1 MELVKKIRSKIKKFI
16 KKFDVTDLMIGIG
29 AVLIFKA
36 LFNINTN
43 LGLISLGLTS
53 ILLALLVHKVK
64 ISKAEE
70 NIFREDIFN

>member
-1 MELVKKIRSKIKKFI
+1 MKKIRSKIKKFI

-43 LGLISLGLTS
+43 LGLISLGVTS
-53 ILLALLVHKVK
+53 ILLAVLIHNAK

-70 NIFREDIFN
+70 KIFQEDSFN

>member
-1 MELVKKIRSKIKKFI
+1 MKKIRSKIKKI
-16 KKFDVTDLMIGIG
+16 IRKFDVTDLMIGIG

-43 LGLISLGLTS
+43 LGLILLGLTF
-53 ILLALLVHKVK
+53 ILLALLVHKGK

-70 NIFREDIFN
+70 NIFQEDIFD

>member
-1 MELVKKIRSKIKKFI
+1 MKKIRSKIKKLI
-16 KKFDVTDLMIGIG
+16 KKFDVTDLMLGIG

-70 NIFREDIFN
+70 KIFQEDSFN

>member
-1 MELVKKIRSKIKKFI
+1 MKKIRSKIKKI
-16 KKFDVTDLMIGIG
+16 IRKFDVTDLMIGIG

-43 LGLISLGLTS
+43 LGLISLGVTS
-53 ILLALLVHKVK
+53 ILLAVLIHNAK

-70 NIFREDIFN
+70 KIFQEDSFN

>member
-1 MELVKKIRSKIKKFI
+1 MKKIRSKIKKFI

-53 ILLALLVHKVK
+53 ILLALLVHKGK

-70 NIFREDIFN
+70 NISQEDSFN

>member
-1 MELVKKIRSKIKKFI
+1 MKKIRSKIKRFI
-16 KKFDVTDLMIGIG
+16 KKFDVTDLMLGIG

-43 LGLISLGLTS
+43 LGLISLGVTS
-53 ILLALLVHKVK
+53 ILLAVLIHNSK

-70 NIFREDIFN
+70 NNFQEDGFN

>member
-43 LGLISLGLTS
+43 LGLISLGVTS
-53 ILLALLVHKVK
+53 ILLAVLIHNAK

-70 NIFREDIFN
+70 NIFQEDSFN

>member
-1 MELVKKIRSKIKKFI
+1 MKKIRSKIKRFI

-53 ILLALLVHKVK
+53 ILLSLLVHKVK

-70 NIFREDIFN
+70 NISQEDSFN

>member
-1 MELVKKIRSKIKKFI
+1 MKKIRSKIKKFI
-16 KKFDVTDLMIGIG
+16 KKFDVTDLMLGIG

-64 ISKAEE
+64 MAQGKK
-70 NIFREDIFN
+70 NIFQKDIFD

>member
-1 MELVKKIRSKIKKFI
+1 MKKIRSKIKKFV

-43 LGLISLGLTS
+43 LGLISLGVTS
-53 ILLALLVHKVK
+53 ILLAVLIHNAK

-70 NIFREDIFN
+70 NIFQEDSFN